1 MREGTFVIQQKRLFL
16 LFLIAGIGF
25 CLGLCAPEKAFAES
39 IRISLMQRVS
49 HLRLTSREPF
59 LAQTVLGQLAVNAT
73 LTDARISVMKGIA
86 INNQDTLE
94 KIVTFTPQ
102 HEEGIAVNGF
112 PYSGDITIYQKQ
124 GLLWVVNTVDI
135 EKYLEG
141 VVPSEMPS
149 SWPME
154 ALKTQAVVSRT
165 YALYQKKKSQN
176 KEYDI
181 VASVMGQV
189 YKGESV
195 GHPRTHS
202 AIAETNGMVVTY
214 EGEIALTFFHSTS
227 AGPTENAQE
236 RWGID
241 LPYLK
246 GVSCPFDQDS
256 PYYRWER
263 VIPLSDMEKVLAA
276 EQGVHTIS
284 TLTPFQLSKA
294 GRILT
299 VRILHPGGETL
310 FEAEGLRRL
319 LGYQTLPST
328 NFTINSFGKKLKIS
342 GMGWGHGV
350 GLCQWGTKVIAER
363 GFAFDE
369 IIPYYFPGVDLT
381 TR

>member
-1 MREGTFVIQQKRLFL
+1 VIQHKRVFFL
-16 LFLIAGIGF
+16 LLILGIGF
-25 CLGLCAPEKAFAES
+25 SSRLCAPRIAASEV
-39 IRISLMQRVS
+39 IRTSLMQRVS
-49 HLRLTSREPF
+49 HVHLTSRKPF
-59 LAQTVLGQLAVNAT
+59 FAQTILGKLAVDAA
-73 LTDARISVMKGIA
+73 LTDARVSVAKGIS
-86 INNQDTLE
+86 INKRDTFE
-94 KIVTFTPQ
+94 KVVIFTPQ
-102 HEEGIAVNGF
+102 GEAGLFVNGA
-112 PYSGDITIYQKQ
+112 PYSGDIFIHEKQ
-124 GLLWVVNTVDI
+124 GLLSVVNAVDV

-154 ALKTQAVVSRT
+154 ALKTQAVISRT
-165 YALYQKKKSQN
+165 YALYQKKKSKN

-189 YKGESV
+189 YKGKSA
-195 GHPRTHS
+195 GHPRTDE
-202 AIAETNGMVVTY
+202 AIAQTKDIVVTY
-214 EGEIALTFFHSTS
+214 EGELAQTFFHSTS

-256 PYYRWER
+256 PYYRWKRE
-263 VIPLSDMEKVLAA
+263 IPLADIEKALVG
-276 EQGVHTIS
+276 QGVKMVS
-284 TLTPFQLSKA
+284 TLTPLHYSKA

-310 FEAEGLRRL
+310 FGGEDLRRL
-319 LGYQTLPST
+319 LGYQTLRST
-328 NFTINSFGKKLKIS
+328 NFTIDSFGSMLKIS

-363 GFAFDE
+363 GFTFDE
-369 IIPYYFPGVDLT
+369 IIPYYFPGVDVQ